1 MNSPTPIGALLRDW
15 RQRRKLSQL
24 ELALEAEVSTRHL
37 SFIETG
43 RSRPSRGL
51 LLQLCELLE
60 LPLRER
66 NRWLLAA
73 GFAPQFE
80 EASLDSQALQAAR
93 AAVQRVLELH
103 QPYPAVAV
111 DRHWNLLQANPA
123 AQALLAAL
131 LPGPPTKPMNVLRL
145 SLHPQGLAPM
155 IVNLAE
161 WRQHLL
167 ARLRRQI
174 ALSGDAMLAEL
185 LEELQSYPTLP
196 HEQPEQPHESPH
208 PEVLMLFRLHSP
220 VGELA
225 LFSTITVFGTPAE
238 VTLSELAIEAF
249 YPADAD
255 TAARLRALDSCTRG
269 SSDSVGAEA

>member
-1 MNSPTPIGALLRDW
+1 MNVSTPIGVLLRDW

-43 RSRPSRGL
+43 RAKPSRGL

-80 EASLDSQALQAAR
+80 QAPQDSRALQAAR
-93 AAVQRVLELH
+93 AAVQRVLELP
-103 QPYPAVAV
+103 QPYPALAV
-111 DRHWNLLQANPA
+111 DRHWNLVQANPA
-123 AQALLAAL
+123 AQALLGEL
-131 LPGPPTKPMNVLRL
+131 LPGPTPNPLNVLRI

-155 IVNLAE
+155 IANLAE

-167 ARLRRQI
+167 ARLRRQV
-174 ALSGDAMLAEL
+174 ALTADGVLVEL
-185 LEELQSYPTLP
+185 LEELQSYPPLP
-196 HEQPEQPHESPH
+196 HEQPAHPHESTH
-208 PEVLMLFRLHSP
+208 ADVLMLFRLHTP
-220 VGELA
+220 AGELA

-255 TAARLRALDSCTRG
+255 TAERLRQLAGEGD
-269 SSDSVGAEA
+269 

>member
-1 MNSPTPIGALLRDW
+1 MNLSTPIGALLRDW

-43 RSRPSRGL
+43 RSKPSRGL

-80 EASLDSQALQAAR
+80 EAALDSQALQAAR

-103 QPYPAVAV
+103 QPYPALAV
-111 DRHWNLLQANPA
+111 DRHWNLVQANPA
-123 AQALLAAL
+123 ASALLGAL
-131 LPGPPTKPMNVLRL
+131 LPGAAPTPLNVLRI

-155 IVNLAE
+155 ILNLAE

-174 ALSGDAMLAEL
+174 ALGGDHELAGL

-196 HEQPEQPHESPH
+196 HEQPALPHESTH
-208 PEVLMLFRLHSP
+208 PDVLMLFRLRSP
-220 VGELA
+220 LGELA

-249 YPADAD
+249 YPADAA
-255 TAARLRALDSCTRG
+255 TAERLRALAAA
-269 SSDSVGAEA
+269 AE